1 MSFGHSIQGKKWMQ
15 QVTAWRCTSEDA
27 MASVEI
33 DKCNY
38 DYILI
43 IHSSLDQ
50 RLAKNFCIEI
60 HLASTGRTQHIVWLC
75 IV

>member
-1 MSFGHSIQGKKWMQ
+1 MQ

-38 DYILI
+38 DYNILLI
-43 IHSSLDQ
+43 IHNSLDQ

-60 HLASTGRTQHIVWLC
+60 HLASTGQDIHNT
-75 IV
+75 